1 MVSRKSSRTGTRRSK
16 TGRST
21 TRKSTAKKSISRST
35 APKRTSKTLSATR
48 SRTARTQRRHS
59 DGTFAKG
66 FKKTTTPKKNTS
78 STKKTTSARTTTS
91 SPSKKSTTSKS
102 KTTVKKSMTGRP
114 RGRPKKG
121 YTPKMCAAEKAFDFK
136 CADSTKE
143 KVIETVANNFTKD
156 EIEKISKNGKPVVNN
171 DQTVTTDGKSAYSRS
186 TSRND
191 GKIPVISFPRKPE
204 ESSVTHEVIHHL
216 KAVDKDRAGF
226 AKTAYPVDN
235 NGTTKCDKILDKK
248 TYNQVRNAEETT
260 TVAETEIRT
269 KTKGGFLSKY
279 WKIDKHMVDGREIRD
294 KDRKTM
300 RKTSTRLVEDGKN
313 VIGEKATE
321 MVNENY
327 PKTLV
332 SSRKVENESALMT
345 FKRIFDKRRKHK
357 W

>member
-1 MVSRKSSRTGTRRSK
+1 MVTRKSSRTGSRRS
-16 TGRST
+16 TTRRST
-21 TRKSTAKKSISRST
+21 TRKSTTRRSVSRST
-35 APKRTSKTLSATR
+35 SPKRTSRTLSATR

-59 DGTFAKG
+59 DGTFTKG

-78 STKKTTSARTTTS
+78 STKKTTSARTAAS
-91 SPSKKSTTSKS
+91 SSSKKSTTSKS
-102 KTTVKKSMTGRP
+102 KTTVKKSTTGRP

-156 EIEKISKNGKPVVNN
+156 EIEKISKKGKPVVNN
-171 DQTVTTDGKSAYSRS
+171 DQTITTDGKSAYSRS
-186 TSRND
+186 TSHND
-191 GKIPVISFPRKPE
+191 GKTPVISFPRKPE
-204 ESSVTHEVIHHL
+204 ESSITHEVIHHL
-216 KAVDKDRAGF
+216 KAVDKDRTGF
-226 AKTAYPVDN
+226 AKTAYPIDN
-235 NGTTKCDKILDKK
+235 NGTTKCNKIPNKK

-294 KDRKTM
+294 KDRKTL
-300 RKTSTRLVEDGKN
+300 RKTSTGSVEDGKN
-313 VIGEKATE
+313 VIGEKATK

-332 SSRKVENESALMT
+332 SSRRVENESALMT
-345 FKRIFDKRRKHK
+345 FRRIFDKRRKHK

>member
-1 MVSRKSSRTGTRRSK
+1 MVSRKSSRTGSR
-16 TGRST
+16 RST
-21 TRKSTAKKSISRST
+21 TKRSTARKSTARRTASRGA
-35 APKRTSKTLSATR
+35 APKRTSRSLSATR
-48 SRTARTQRRHS
+48 SRTARTQKRHS

-66 FKKTTTPKKNTS
+66 FKNTTSPKKSTS
-78 STKKTTSARTTTS
+78 STKRTTSTRTTTAS
-91 SPSKKSTTSKS
+91 SAKKSTTSKS
-102 KTTVKKSMTGRP
+102 KTTVKKSTTGRP
-114 RGRPKKG
+114 RGRPKKN
-121 YTPKMCAAEKAFDFK
+121 YTPKMYAAEKAFDFK

-186 TSRND
+186 TDRNE
-191 GKIPVISFPRKPE
+191 GKTPVISFPRKPE

-216 KAVDKDRAGF
+216 KAVDKDRTGF
-226 AKTAYPVDN
+226 AKTAYPVNN
-235 NGTTKCDKILDKK
+235 NGVTKCNKISNDK
-248 TYNQVRNAEETT
+248 TYKQVRNAEETT
-260 TVAETEIRT
+260 TVAETELRT

-279 WKIDKHMVDGREIRD
+279 WKIDKHMVDGKEIRD

-300 RKTSTRLVEDGKN
+300 RKTSTGTIEDGKN

-332 SSRKVENESALMT
+332 SSRRVENESALTT
-345 FKRIFDKRRKHK
+345 FRRIFDKRRKHK

>member
-21 TRKSTAKKSISRST
+21 TRKSTARKSVSRST

-48 SRTARTQRRHS
+48 SKTARTQRRHS

-78 STKKTTSARTTTS
+78 STKKTTSTRTTTS

-121 YTPKMCAAEKAFDFK
+121 YTPKMYAVEKAFDFK

-191 GKIPVISFPRKPE
+191 GKTPVISFPRKPE

-300 RKTSTRLVEDGKN
+300 RKTSTRSVEDGKN
-313 VIGEKATE
+313 IIGEKATE

>member
-21 TRKSTAKKSISRST
+21 TRKSTARKSVSRST

-48 SRTARTQRRHS
+48 SKTARTQRRHS

-78 STKKTTSARTTTS
+78 STKKTTSTRTTTS

-121 YTPKMCAAEKAFDFK
+121 YTPKMYAAEKAFDFK

-143 KVIETVANNFTKD
+143 KVIETVTNNFTKD

-191 GKIPVISFPRKPE
+191 GKTPVISFPRKPE

-300 RKTSTRLVEDGKN
+300 RKTSTRSVEDGKN

>member
-1 MVSRKSSRTGTRRSK
+1 
-16 TGRST
+16 
-21 TRKSTAKKSISRST
+21 
-35 APKRTSKTLSATR
+35 
-48 SRTARTQRRHS
+48 
-59 DGTFAKG
+59 
-66 FKKTTTPKKNTS
+66 
-78 STKKTTSARTTTS
+78 
-91 SPSKKSTTSKS
+91 
-102 KTTVKKSMTGRP
+102 MTGRP

-121 YTPKMCAAEKAFDFK
+121 YIPKMYAAEKAFDFK

-191 GKIPVISFPRKPE
+191 GKTPVISFPRKPE

-300 RKTSTRLVEDGKN
+300 RKTSTRSVEDGKN